1 VECGGFFAIPVYV
14 VENIGPIKAIQRSW
28 EMFKRTWG
36 EGFTGRAAIAGVS
49 GLVQILLVLLIVARV
64 GGSIALGSLPLI
76 ILAVLFG
83 VVVF

>member
-1 VECGGFFAIPVYV
+1 
-14 VENIGPIKAIQRSW
+14 
-28 EMFKRTWG
+28 MFKRTWG